1 MIRMLF
7 VGFLGV
13 SVLLINSC
21 ARNPYA
27 TTNKAYKKQ
36 VKEYAKLLREYPVSD
51 SAGLNY
57 APSWTGTTNFTMRR
71 PNFVVIH
78 HTAQNSCDQT
88 LRTFTLSRTQ
98 VSSHYVVCKD
108 GTVYH
113 MLNDWLRAH
122 HAGVSKWG
130 NATDINSSSIGI
142 EIDNNGFEP
151 FTDAQIN
158 SVIELLGRLKRAY
171 SIPVTNFVGH
181 ADVAPG
187 RKVDPNRYFPWQK
200 LAENGYGLWYDTTG
214 VIVPEGFNEMQALR
228 IIGYDIKNPGNA
240 IQSFKIHFV
249 PTDTTKT
256 ISDAD
261 KKILFDLEKKYQ

>member
-1 MIRMLF
+1 
-7 VGFLGV
+7 
-13 SVLLINSC
+13 
-21 ARNPYA
+21 
-27 TTNKAYKKQ
+27 
-36 VKEYAKLLREYPVSD
+36 
-51 SAGLNY
+51 
-57 APSWTGTTNFTMRR
+57 MRR

-88 LRTFTLSRTQ
+88 LKTFTLPRTQ
-98 VSSHYVVCKD
+98 VSAHYVVCKD
-108 GTVYH
+108 GTIHH
-113 MLNDWLRAH
+113 MLNDLLRAH

-187 RKVDPNRYFPWQK
+187 RKVDPNRNFPWQK
-200 LAENGYGLWYDTTG
+200 LAENGYGLWYDTTR
-214 VIVPEGFNEMQALR
+214 VSVPDGFNEMQALR
-228 IIGYDIKNPGNA
+228 IVGYDIKNPANA

-249 PTDTTKT
+249 PTDSTKT
-256 ISDAD
+256 INEAD